1 LPVGTLDA
9 VVIGAGP
16 NGLAAAVTLALAGR
30 SVRVI
35 EARDAIGGGTR
46 TAELTLPGFR
56 HDVCSAIHP
65 ALLASPFFRSL
76 QLDLE
81 LVEPPAAIAHP
92 LDDGTAV
99 LVRRSLSDTA
109 AQLGADGRAYR
120 RLLEPL
126 LDRWDTL
133 AGELMGPIAHVPRHP
148 LSLARF
154 GLAALRSAKGLAE
167 TRFDTQPAR
176 ALFAGAAAHS
186 VLSLEQPAS
195 ASFGLVLLVLAHAS
209 GWPFPHGGSQAI
221 AEALAARLRA
231 LGGEIE
237 TGNHVSSL
245 RKLPSSRLVLCDVT
259 PKQLLALAGDRL
271 PPRYRRRLQRW
282 RYGPG
287 VFKLDYALDGPIPWR
302 AAEVAE
308 AGTVHVGGSLAE
320 IAESERA
327 VWEGRHAE
335 RPFILLAQ
343 QSLFDDTRAPTG
355 KQTVWAYCH
364 VPNASTVDM
373 RERVEAQLERFAPG
387 FRDLILG
394 YAARNTADLEHD
406 NPNLVGGDIAGGANT
421 LAQLFARPALR
432 RIPYSTPLPG
442 LYLCSASTPP
452 GAGVHGM
459 CGHLAAKAALARG

>member
-1 LPVGTLDA
+1 M
-9 VVIGAGP
+9 
-16 NGLAAAVTLALAGR
+16 
-30 SVRVI
+30 RVI
-35 EARDAIGGGTR
+35 EAQETIGGGTR

-81 LVEPPAAIAHP
+81 LIEPPAAIAHP

-99 LVRRSLSDTA
+99 LARRSLSDTA

-126 LDRWDTL
+126 VTHWDTL

-154 GLAALRSAKGLAE
+154 GFAALRSAKGLAE
-167 TRFDTQPAR
+167 ARFETQSGR

-186 VLSLEQPAS
+186 VLPLEQPAS

-209 GWPFPHGGSQAI
+209 GWPFPRGGSQAI
-221 AEALAARLRA
+221 ANALAARLRA

-237 TGNHVSSL
+237 IGNHVSSL
-245 RKLPSSRLVLCDVT
+245 RELPSSRLVLCDVT
-259 PKQLLALAGDRL
+259 PKQLLALAGERL

-364 VPNASTVDM
+364 VPNASTFDM
-373 RERVEAQLERFAPG
+373 RERVEAQIERFAPG

-394 YAARNTADLEHD
+394 YAARDTADLERE

-421 LAQLFARPALR
+421 LAQLFARPAPR